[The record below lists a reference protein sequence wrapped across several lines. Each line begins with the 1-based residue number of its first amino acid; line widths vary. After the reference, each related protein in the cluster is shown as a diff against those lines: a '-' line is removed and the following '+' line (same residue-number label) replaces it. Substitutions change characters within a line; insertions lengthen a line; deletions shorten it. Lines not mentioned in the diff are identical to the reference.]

1 MPPSRAPKD
10 GGFDEYR
17 MLILQTLE
25 TLERKIEALQD
36 DITTIKVAVGQL
48 QVRAGLLGALGGAIG
63 GAVISALVAKVLQ

>member
-1 MPPSRAPKD
+1 
-10 GGFDEYR
+10 

-48 QVRAGLLGALGGAIG
+48 QVRAGLLGALGGALG